1 MRTKPDSE
9 PASLIVVPS
18 HARHAA
24 GIEQLQAEVYSADP
38 HEWDDMITAEQALT
52 HQQLFPEGQFVAVD
66 RETDQV
72 IGMTVSMRIDFDPAQ
87 PFLEPWTTTT
97 DYG

>member
-9 PASLIVVPS
+9 PASLKVVPS
-18 HARHAA
+18 HPRYAA
-24 GIEQLQAEVYSADP
+24 GIEQLQAEAYQADP
-38 HEWDDMITAEQALT
+38 HEWDDMITAEQAIT
-52 HQQLFPEGQFVAVD
+52 HYQIFPEGQFVAVD
-66 RETDQV
+66 NATDRV
-72 IGMTVSMRIDFDPAQ
+72 VCMTVSMRIDFNPQQ